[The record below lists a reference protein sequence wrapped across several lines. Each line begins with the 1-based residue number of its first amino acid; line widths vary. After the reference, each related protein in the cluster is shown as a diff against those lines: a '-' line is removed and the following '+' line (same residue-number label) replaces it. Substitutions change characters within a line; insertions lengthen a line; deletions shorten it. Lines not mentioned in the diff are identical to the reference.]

1 MKLSLYIARRYLF
14 APKKHRAVN
23 VISALSACGVTL
35 ATVALVCTLSVFN
48 GFREM
53 VSGFFTAFDPELKI
67 TTRQGKT
74 FDPADSC
81 LAAVRRLPEIA
92 VWSETLEESAL
103 VRYKGRQTVA
113 TIKGVD
119 QQFSRLAA
127 IDSLLFGT
135 GTFVLQDSVAFYAV
149 PGVDLLSQLGCGL
162 AFVDPLQVYAPR
174 PGIRIN
180 VANPSAGLNKGYLH
194 ASGLT
199 FIVNQDKYDSHY
211 LLASLDFARHLFG
224 QPRDVSAIEL
234 RLAPGTDTDRAKQ
247 RIARMAGPR
256 FVVQDRYEQQADVFR
271 IMESEKLISYLFLTF
286 ILILACF
293 NLIGSLS
300 MLMLEK
306 RDDVQTLRNL
316 GADRRLVHRIF
327 LCEGGLILLCGGVA
341 GIGIGLLLC
350 HLQQT
355 FGLITLGQTGQ
366 FVTNAFPVSVQGGD
380 VVAVFFTVLCVGGLA
395 VWYAVRYLGRRLL

>member
-1 MKLSLYIARRYLF
+1 MNLSLYIARRYLF

-48 GFREM
+48 GFQEM
-53 VSGFFTAFDPELKI
+53 VGGFFTAFDPELKI
-67 TTRQGKT
+67 TVRRGKT

-81 LAAVRRLPEIA
+81 LLAVRRLPEVA
-92 VWSETLEESAL
+92 VWSETLEENAL

-113 TIKGVD
+113 VVKGVD
-119 QQFSRLAA
+119 DNFRRLAA
-127 IDSLLFGT
+127 IDSLLFGA
-135 GTFVLQDSVAFYAV
+135 GEWVLQDSVASYAV

-162 AFVDPLQVYAPR
+162 AFVDPLQVFAPR
-174 PGIRIN
+174 PGVRIN
-180 VANPSAGLNKGYLH
+180 VANPSAGLRKGYLH

-199 FIVNQDKYDSHY
+199 FIVNQEKYDAHY
-211 LLASLDFARHLFG
+211 LLTSLDFARHLFG
-224 QPRDVSAIEL
+224 QPREVSAVEL
-234 RLAPGTDTDRAKQ
+234 RLAPGTDTDRAQ
-247 RIARMAGPR
+247 RRIARLAGPR
-256 FVVQDRYEQQADVFR
+256 FVVQNRYEQQADVFR
-271 IMESEKLISYLFLTF
+271 IMESEKLISYLLLTF

-293 NLIGSLS
+293 NLVGSLS

-316 GADRRLVHRIF
+316 GADTRRVRRIF
-327 LCEGGLILLCGGVA
+327 LCEGGLIVLCGGVA
-341 GIGIGLLLC
+341 GIGLGLLLC

-355 FGLITLGQTGQ
+355 YGLVTLGQTGQ
-366 FVTNAFPVSVQGGD
+366 FVTDAFPVSVQAGD
-380 VVAVFFTVLCVGGLA
+380 VVAVFCTVLCVGGLA